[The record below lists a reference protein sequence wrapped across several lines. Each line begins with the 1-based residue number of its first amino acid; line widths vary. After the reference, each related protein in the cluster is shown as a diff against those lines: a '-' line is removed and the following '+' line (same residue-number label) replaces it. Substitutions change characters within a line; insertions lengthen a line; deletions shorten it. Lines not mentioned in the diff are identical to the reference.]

1 MGIFATLKEIRGGY
15 PGGWKKYSH
24 GKANHRETPPFVQP
38 TNPDDRRSLIPSAG
52 LKEYWY
58 PALPARDV
66 GSKRP
71 SSLKIA
77 DEELVF
83 FRDKNDEVQ
92 ALWDYC
98 PHRGVYLSWGQC
110 FFKGFLTCSYHGAT
124 FDGDGECAEFLT
136 EGPDSKMV
144 GAFRAKKYPTITLKG
159 MVFVWMGEGE
169 PVDPKEDIP
178 QEMFEG
184 KETAVFESIRYW
196 NCNWM
201 VALENTHD
209 SHNAFLVH
217 RNAIRVMFSAR
228 GDMGGRP
235 RTPLGYRSRLINN
248 KMAMTEFDNGAVGN
262 YYADKNGGKMPYKMY
277 HPRVGANWPLSSW
290 RLSWVWFFRLLDRSR
305 KSPTRTT
312 PSPRQMQHDDKMSD
326 DWQFGGMRLPGMQR
340 LSTFTRWCVPVDKDM
355 TRVVYITFG
364 RAKTRLGRLWVGMK
378 FKGYQQ
384 FLSHF
389 NFSDQDYNAMRS
401 TRWQYPEYLSAT
413 DSHLVAERRLV
424 ADHARGLKHTI
435 EVKDLTTAERQV
447 IEGHERQGVKREDD
461 YGIVAANAAN
471 GAETEQVPESV
482 PTGDGDD

>member
-24 GKANHRETPPFVQP
+24 GKANHRATPPFVQP

-209 SHNAFLVH
+209 SHNAFFVH

-471 GAETEQVPESV
+471 GAEAEQVPESV

>member
-1 MGIFATLKEIRGGY
+1 MGLFRTLQEIRGGY

-24 GKANHRETPPFVQP
+24 GKISHRETPPFSQP
-38 TNPDDRRSLIPSAG
+38 TDPDDRRSNIPAAG

-58 PALPARDV
+58 PALPAKDV
-66 GSKRP
+66 GWKRP
-71 SSLKIA
+71 VGIKIVG
-77 DEELVF
+77 EEIVF
-83 FRDKNDEVQ
+83 FRDKNGEVQ

-110 FFKGFLTCSYHGAT
+110 FFKGYLTCSYHGAT
-124 FDGDGECAEFLT
+124 FDGEGECVEFIT

-144 GAFRAKKYPTITLKG
+144 GAFKAKKYPTVTLKN

-169 PVDPKEDIP
+169 PVDPKEDLP
-178 QEMFEG
+178 PELFEG
-184 KETAVFESIRYW
+184 EETGIFTTFRYW
-196 NCNWM
+196 ECNWM

-248 KMAMTEFDNGAVGN
+248 KMAMTEFDDGAVGN
-262 YYADKNGGKMPYKMY
+262 YYTEKNGGKMPYKMY
-277 HPRVGANWPLSSW
+277 HPRVDAYWPLSSW
-290 RLSWVWFFRLLDRSR
+290 RLSWVWFFRLIDRSKYSR
-305 KSPTRTT
+305 NRSR
-312 PSPRQMQHDDKMSD
+312 PSPMLTKKDDRMPD
-326 DWQFGGMRLPGMQR
+326 EWQFGGMRLPGMQR
-340 LSTFTRWCVPVDKDM
+340 LSTFARWCVPVDKDM
-355 TRVVYITFG
+355 TRVVFISFG
-364 RAKTRLGRLWVGMK
+364 RAKTRLGRLNNLLK
-378 FKGYQQ
+378 FKLFHQP
-384 FLSHF
+384 LMHF

-424 ADHARGLKHTI
+424 ADHARGIKRTV
-435 EVKDLTTAERQV
+435 EVNDLTTAERQV

-461 YGIVAANAAN
+461 FGMMPA
-471 GAETEQVPESV
+471 PESNGTEATEV
-482 PTGDGDD
+482 QEAAPARDGDD